1 MLPSLGHHVWGR
13 VLAVGSLTFNI
24 TTLLMSEPLT
34 NQRRLIIG
42 QYTLSPLRVEGR
54 GHSWIGEWSDSTFL
68 VLSRVINHIKTRY
81 IPSNGILLILYLL
94 FYLYFKEEKNINIWL
109 LTQIFFKIYR

>member
-24 TTLLMSEPLT
+24 TTILMSEPLP

-42 QYTLSPLRVEGR
+42 RYTLSPLRIEGR

-81 IPSNGILLILYLL
+81 LPSKGILLTFVFI
-94 FYLYFKEEKNINIWL
+94 F
-109 LTQIFFKIYR
+109 LTIF